1 MLIKRS
7 CEHWSLSQWLVMK
20 HIYRCCGLLY
30 LSSQDIDN
38 WIICTLLTGCLNW
51 LWTAEVQVHYKI
63 KPYYLSR
70 YHCAFW
76 FEIKLN
82 MNHDGLEQNI
92 KASDLV
98 EILSY
103 TRQSLVITYQ
113 DSDRDMTSPNKQF
126 LITKRNSTSSAW
138 LLHHFIGSLFSA

>member
-1 MLIKRS
+1 M
-7 CEHWSLSQWLVMK
+7 WALVRFLMTC
-20 HIYRCCGLLY
+20 HIYRCCGHLY
-30 LSSQDIDN
+30 LSSQDIGV
-38 WIICTLLTGCLNW
+38 WIICTLLTDCLKW

-63 KPYYLSR
+63 KPYHWNR
-70 YHCAFW
+70 YHCTFW
-76 FEIKLN
+76 FKIKLN
-82 MNHDGLEQNI
+82 MNYDGLEQNI

-126 LITKRNSTSSAW
+126 LITKRNSINSAW
-138 LLHHFIGSLFSA
+138 LLHQFIGSLFPT